1 MVILLLLL
9 LHAGVIHRDGFT
21 DAVDGVGEEV
31 APDRFVEVV
40 TLLVGEGAFAGDDGA
55 VGDFGVVFD
64 VEVSDETAGIPVGW
78 FGLFNIYDGAELVHT
93 KQLPGSAVVIGL
105 PAGILNVG
113 ESEKAVFWRGGRK
126 SLPVLILVAGAREG
140 DDTSDFRVFGKAGGS
155 G

>member
-9 LHAGVIHRDGFT
+9 LQAGVIHRDGFA

-31 APDRFVEVV
+31 APDWLVEVV

-78 FGLFNIYDGAELVHT
+78 FGFFNVYDGAELVHA
-93 KQLPGSAVVIGL
+93 KEFPGSAVVIGF

-113 ESEKAVFWRGGRK
+113 ESEIAVFRCSGGA
-126 SLPVLILVAGAREG
+126 SLPVLILIAGAREG
-140 DDTSDFRVFGKAGGS
+140 DDTGDFCVFGKAGGS